1 MGLVLQGGAGRRRAR
16 RRVPGACAMS
26 SGLQNWYWFA
36 GIVGVV
42 LSNCI
47 AIAVF
52 VRNKP
57 DKIKAAITSAIEP
70 LVKRMDKLE
79 AAQTRQA
86 DEQTRQGR
94 VLVQLEA
101 EIKHLPKHDEISR
114 LNVRLTDLVAQ
125 TSKLE
130 GASNAEGVLLH
141 RINQFLIQGK

>member
-1 MGLVLQGGAGRRRAR
+1 
-16 RRVPGACAMS
+16 MS
-26 SGLQNWYWFA
+26 SGLQDWYWIA
-36 GIVGVV
+36 GIVGVAM
-42 LSNCI
+42 SNCI

-79 AAQTRQA
+79 EAQANQA
-86 DEQTRQGR
+86 EEQQRQGR

-101 EIKHLPKHDEISR
+101 EIKHLPKHEEISR
-114 LNVRLTDLVAQ
+114 LNARLTDLVAQ

-141 RINQFLIQGK
+141 RINQYLIQGNKP

>member
-1 MGLVLQGGAGRRRAR
+1 
-16 RRVPGACAMS
+16 MS
-26 SGLQNWYWFA
+26 SGLQDWYWIA
-36 GIVGVV
+36 GVV
-42 LSNCI
+42 AVAMSNCI

-79 AAQTRQA
+79 EAQANQA
-86 DEQTRQGR
+86 EEQQRQGR

-101 EIKHLPKHDEISR
+101 EIKHLPKHEEISR
-114 LNVRLTDLVAQ
+114 LNARLTDLVAQ

-141 RINQFLIQGK
+141 RINQYLIQGNKP